1 MAEPTLPSSSDN
13 DPRRGASR
21 LPLLFVVVFFDL
33 VGFGIVLPLLPFY
46 AERFGGSGV
55 EVALLVMV
63 YSAIQL
69 FMAPFWGRLSDR
81 VGRRPILIVGLLGS
95 AISYVVFAYANSLTM
110 LFASRILAGL
120 GGSTVPVAEA
130 YIADVTPPAK
140 RAGNIGLIG
149 AAFGLGFIVGPAL
162 GGISSTWSLEAPGL
176 IASGLCALNG
186 LLAFAFLRESR
197 LESQRAAPARR
208 NPLEYVVRLARDPR
222 SLNVLAVY
230 FFFSA
235 AWAVLQPTFSLFGAA
250 RFELDERSVGYLF
263 AYLGI
268 ISAIMQGALVR
279 RIVPRIGEARLIRLS
294 GVPFVTGMLIIGYS
308 TTFPTLLTG
317 LALLAI
323 GYGGV
328 VPAALGLLSRHV
340 SEDVQGG
347 TLGVGQSVGS
357 LARVAGPFVAGVA
370 FDAMGIA
377 WPYFIGA
384 AVAAAA
390 ALLAVGLVQPTPTM
404 AHGDAT

>member
-1 MAEPTLPSSSDN
+1 MADSTPSPTGDVGSG
-13 DPRRGASR
+13 RARSR
-21 LPLLFVVVFFDL
+21 LGILFVVVFFDL

-46 AERFGGSGV
+46 AGRFGGSGI
-55 EVALLVMV
+55 EVGLLIMV

-81 VGRRPILIVGLLGS
+81 MGRRPILIVGLIGS
-95 AISYVVFAYANSLTM
+95 AVSYVVFAYADSLMM
-110 LFASRILAGL
+110 LFLSRILAGF
-120 GGSTVPVAEA
+120 GGATVPVAEA
-130 YIADVTPPAK
+130 YIADLTPPEK

-149 AAFGLGFIVGPAL
+149 AAFGMGFIVGPAL
-162 GGISSTWSLEAPGL
+162 GGISSTWSLQAPGL
-176 IASGLCALNG
+176 IAATLCAVNG
-186 LLAFAFLRESR
+186 LLALVLLPESR
-197 LESQRAAPARR
+197 SVRSRAQRSRR
-208 NPLEYVVRLARDPR
+208 NPLEYVVALAKDRR

-250 RFELDERSVGYLF
+250 RFGFDERSVGYLF

-294 GVPFVTGMLIIGYS
+294 GVPFVLGLLTIGFS
-308 TTFPTLLTG
+308 TTLPVLFLG

-328 VPAALGLLSRHV
+328 VPASLGMLSRLV

-370 FDAMGIA
+370 FDSMGISS
-377 WPYFIGA
+377 PYFIGA
-384 AVAAAA
+384 GVAAAA
-390 ALLAVGLVQPTPTM
+390 AVLAVGLVQPTPR
-404 AHGDAT
+404 GVGNEAT

>member
-1 MAEPTLPSSSDN
+1 M
-13 DPRRGASR
+13 
-21 LPLLFVVVFFDL
+21 
-33 VGFGIVLPLLPFY
+33 LPLLPFY
-46 AERFGGSGV
+46 AGRFGGSGV
-55 EVALLVMV
+55 EVALLIMV

-81 VGRRPILIVGLLGS
+81 FGRRPILIVGLVGS
-95 AISYVVFAYANSLTM
+95 ALSYVVFAYANSLTL
-110 LFASRILAGL
+110 LFASRILAGF
-120 GGSTVPVAEA
+120 GGATIPVAEA
-130 YIADVTPPAK
+130 YIADVTPPEK

-149 AAFGLGFIVGPAL
+149 AAFGMGFIVGPAL
-162 GGISSTWSLEAPGL
+162 GGISSGWSLQAPGL
-176 IASGLCALNG
+176 IAATLCGLNG
-186 LLAFAFLRESR
+186 LLALAVLPESR
-197 LESQRAAPARR
+197 PASARR
-208 NPLEYVVRLARDPR
+208 VSNRRSPLGYVIALARNPR

-235 AWAVLQPTFSLFGAA
+235 AWAVLQPTFSLFGEA
-250 RFELDERSVGYLF
+250 RFGLDARGVGYLF

-268 ISAIMQGALVR
+268 ISAVVQGALVR

-294 GVPFVTGMLIIGYS
+294 GVPFVLGLLTIGYS
-308 TTFPTLLTG
+308 PTLPVLLVG

-328 VPAALGLLSRHV
+328 VPASLGMLSRLV
-340 SEDVQGG
+340 DEDVQGG

-370 FDAMGIA
+370 FDSIGIA

-384 AVAAAA
+384 GVAAGAA
-390 ALLAVGLVQPTPTM
+390 VLAAGLVQPTSTVVQRE
-404 AHGDAT
+404 AA

>member
-1 MAEPTLPSSSDN
+1 MSEPTLPSSSDS
-13 DPRRGASR
+13 DSKRGGSR

-55 EVALLVMV
+55 EVGLLVMV

-81 VGRRPILIVGLLGS
+81 VGRRPILIIGLVGS
-95 AISYVVFAYANSLTM
+95 AISYLVFAYANSLTM

-130 YIADVTPPAK
+130 YIADVTPPEK

-176 IASGLCALNG
+176 IASALCAING
-186 LLAFAFLRESR
+186 LIALAFLRESR
-197 LESQRAAPARR
+197 PAKTASQPTRHS
-208 NPLEYVVRLARDPR
+208 PLEYVVRLARDPR

-294 GVPFVTGMLIIGYS
+294 GVPFVTGLLIIGYS
-308 TTFPTLLTG
+308 MSFPTLLAG

-340 SEDVQGG
+340 SDDVQGG

-390 ALLAVGLVQPTPTM
+390 ALLAVGLVQPTP
-404 AHGDAT
+404 AVARGDAT